1 VTSCELPI
9 ANCQLSIEH
18 WIEPILLALA
28 AAFTAIGFVSLE
40 LVTQRRVDLA
50 AVWPALV
57 WMAALGGAWVVLR
70 RWRPGHDPLLLPVA
84 GLLTGMGLIMVA
96 RLALNFLAR
105 QVLWSLLGLGAMLT
119 VALGLREPSSGALWR
134 GPSSRSGRGSASKP
148 LGRSL
153 RLLRRYRY
161 TWLIGGL
168 ALLALTLLF
177 GVNPAGTGARL
188 WLGFGGFYFQPSEPL
203 KLLIVIFL
211 ASYLAEKRPLLTG
224 AYQVGHLRLPPLP
237 YLGPVLLMWGFSL
250 LLLIWQR
257 DLGAAWLFFA
267 VFLLMLYV
275 TTGQARY
282 GLLGLGLFGLG
293 ALIGYRLFY
302 HVRLRVDIWWNPWAE
317 ASGRAFQI
325 VQSLL
330 AFAAGGMLG
339 QGVGQGIP
347 TFIPVVH
354 SDFVFSAI
362 GEELGLL
369 GTLGLVAL
377 FALLIAR
384 GGRIALAARTPFRQ
398 LLAFGLTAMLGL
410 QALTIMAGSLKLVPL
425 TGVTLPFV
433 SYGGSSL
440 VTSFALLGLLYA
452 VEKS

>member
-1 VTSCELPI
+1 MTSEQVTRKRNNQPTYQPSNPLSLGQRTKGLPTL
-9 ANCQLSIEH
+9 QLSNL
-18 WIEPILLALA
+18 EPILLTLV
-28 AAFTAIGFVSLE
+28 AAFTAIGFVLLG
-40 LVTQRRVDLA
+40 LVTRERVGLT

-57 WMAALGGAWVVLR
+57 WGAALGGTWAALH
-70 RWRPGHDPLLLPVA
+70 RWLPGHDPLLLPVA
-84 GLLTGMGLIMVA
+84 GLLTGMGLVMVA
-96 RLALNFLAR
+96 RLAPNFLAR
-105 QVLWSLLGLGAMLT
+105 QVLWSLLGLGAMLA
-119 VALGLREPSSGALWR
+119 VALGLRD
-134 GPSSRSGRGSASKP
+134 
-148 LGRSL
+148 L

-168 ALLALTLLF
+168 ALLALTLVF

-203 KLLIVIFL
+203 KLLLVIFL
-211 ASYLAEKRPLLTG
+211 ASYLAEKRPLLAGTS
-224 AYQVGHLRLPPLP
+224 YQVGSLRLPPLP
-237 YLGPVLLMWGFSL
+237 HLGPVLLMWGFSL

-282 GLLGLGLFGLG
+282 VPLGLGLFGVG

-330 AFAAGGMLG
+330 AFAAGGVLG
-339 QGVGQGIP
+339 QGLGQGTP

-354 SDFVFSAI
+354 SDFVFSAV

-369 GTLGLVAL
+369 GTLGVVAL
-377 FALLIAR
+377 FVLLIACA
-384 GGRIALAARTPFRQ
+384 GRIALAGRTPFRQ

-440 VTSFALLGLLYA
+440 VTSFALVGLLYA
-452 VEKS
+452 VEK

>member
-1 VTSCELPI
+1 LKLRAANGESGIQHWVELG
-9 ANCQLSIEH
+9 
-18 WIEPILLALA
+18 LLALA
-28 AAFTAIGFVSLE
+28 ATFTAVGFVSLRLVTREQAE
-40 LVTQRRVDLA
+40 LVE
-50 AVWPALV
+50 VWPAFV
-57 WMAALGGAWVVLR
+57 WGAALAGTWAALR
-70 RWRPGHDPLLLPVA
+70 RWRPDHDPFLLPVA

-96 RLALNFLAR
+96 RLASNFLVR
-105 QVLWSLLGLGAMLT
+105 QTLWSLLGLGAMLT
-119 VALGLREPSSGALWR
+119 VALGLRDSPSQA
-134 GPSSRSGRGSASKP
+134 SGRG
-148 LGRSL
+148 L

-168 ALLALTLLF
+168 VLLALTLVF

-203 KLLIVIFL
+203 KLLMVVFL
-211 ASYLAEKRPLLTG
+211 ASYLAEKRPLLTDTV
-224 AYQVGHLRLPPLP
+224 YQVGRLRLPPLP

-267 VFLLMLYV
+267 VFLLMLFV

-282 GLLGLGLFGLG
+282 GLLGLGLFAVG
-293 ALIGYRLFY
+293 ALIGYHLFY
-302 HVRLRVDIWWNPWAE
+302 HVRLRIDIWWNPWAE

-330 AFAAGGMLG
+330 AFAAGDVLG
-339 QGVGQGIP
+339 QGIGQGYP
-347 TFIPVVH
+347 TYIPVVH

-362 GEELGLL
+362 GEEWGLL
-369 GTLGLVAL
+369 GTLGVVAL
-377 FALLIAR
+377 FALLVAR
-384 GGRIALAARTPFRQ
+384 AGRIALAVQTPFRQ
-398 LLAFGLTAMLGL
+398 LLALGLAAMLGL

-440 VTSFALLGLLYA
+440 VTSFTLVGLLFA
-452 VEKS
+452 VEQS

>member
-1 VTSCELPI
+1 MVRKRHNQPTHQPSNLPTSQPSNL
-9 ANCQLSIEH
+9 
-18 WIEPILLALA
+18 EPILLALA
-28 AAFTAIGFVSLE
+28 AAFTAVGFVLLGLAARGQVE
-40 LVTQRRVDLA
+40 LA
-50 AVWPALV
+50 AVWPALA
-57 WMAALGGAWVVLR
+57 WAAALAGAWAALR
-70 RWRPGHDPLLLPVA
+70 RWRPSHDPFLLPVA

-96 RLALNFLAR
+96 RLAPNFLAR
-105 QVLWSLLGLGAMLT
+105 QVLWSLLGLGAMLIA
-119 VALGLREPSSGALWR
+119 ALGLRDPSSKALR
-134 GPSSRSGRGSASKP
+134 QGSAAKP
-148 LGRSL
+148 LGRGL

-161 TWLIGGL
+161 TWLVGGL
-168 ALLALTLLF
+168 ALLALTLVF
-177 GVNPAGTGARL
+177 GVNPAGSGARL
-188 WLGFGGFYFQPSEPL
+188 WLGFGGFYFQPSELL
-203 KLLIVIFL
+203 KLLMVAFL
-211 ASYLAEKRPLLTG
+211 ASYFAEKRPLLTG
-224 AYQVGHLRLPPLP
+224 TFYRVGRLRLPPLP

-282 GLLGLGLFGLG
+282 VLLGLGLFGLG
-293 ALIGYRLFY
+293 ALMGYHLFY
-302 HVRLRVDIWWNPWAE
+302 HVRLRVDIWWNPWVE

-330 AFAAGGMLG
+330 AFAAGGALG
-339 QGVGQGIP
+339 QGIGQGYP

-369 GTLGLVAL
+369 GTLGVVTL
-377 FALLIAR
+377 FALLVAR
-384 GGRIALAARTPFRQ
+384 AGRIALAARTPFRQ
-398 LLAFGLTAMLGL
+398 LLAFGLAAMLGL

-440 VTSFALLGLLYA
+440 VTSFTLVGLLFA
-452 VEKS
+452 AEQS

>member
-1 VTSCELPI
+1 MRKPFKPLTKYLNSPSSIPLDI
-9 ANCQLSIEH
+9 APPRRPGSQPSRLET
-18 WIEPILLALA
+18 ILLALA
-28 AAFTAIGFVSLE
+28 ATFTALGLVSLG
-40 LVTQRRVDLA
+40 LVRWGHVNFGE
-50 AVWPALV
+50 VWPALA
-57 WMAALGGAWVVLR
+57 WTPALVGGWGALR
-70 RWRPGHDPLLLPVA
+70 RWRPGHDPLLLPITGLLA
-84 GLLTGMGLIMVA
+84 GLGLIMVA
-96 RLALNFLAR
+96 RLAPNFLAR
-105 QVLWSLLGLGAMLT
+105 QVLWNLLGLGAMLA
-119 VALGLREPSSGALWR
+119 VGLGLRD
-134 GPSSRSGRGSASKP
+134 
-148 LGRSL
+148 L

-161 TWLIGGL
+161 VWLIGGL
-168 ALLALTLLF
+168 GLLALTLAF
-177 GVNPAGTGARL
+177 GVNPAGTGSRL
-188 WLGFGGFYFQPSEPL
+188 WIGVGGFYFQPSEPL
-203 KLLIVIFL
+203 KLLLVVFL
-211 ASYLAEKRPLLTG
+211 ASYFAEKRPLLTG
-224 AYQVGHLRLPPLP
+224 TVYQVGRLRLPPLP
-237 YLGPVLLMWGFSL
+237 YLGPVLLMWSFSM

-275 TTGQARY
+275 TIGQVGY
-282 GLLGLGLFGLG
+282 VLLGVGLFGIG

-302 HVRLRVDIWWNPWAE
+302 HVQLRVDIWLNPWAE

-339 QGVGQGIP
+339 QGIGQGFP

-369 GTLGLVAL
+369 GTLGVVAL

-384 GGRIALAARTPFRQ
+384 AGRIALAAQTPFRQ
-398 LLAFGLTAMLGL
+398 LMAFGLAAMLGM
-410 QALTIMAGSLKLVPL
+410 QTLTIMTGSLKLVPL

-440 VTSFALLGLLYA
+440 VTSYSLVGLLFA
-452 VEKS
+452 VEPP

>member
-1 VTSCELPI
+1 MAGKHTRQLDYHQPSQPSNLP
-9 ANCQLSIEH
+9 AFQPSNL
-18 WIEPILLALA
+18 EPILLALA
-28 AAFTAIGFVSLE
+28 MGFTAVGFIL
-40 LVTQRRVDLA
+40 LGLATQGKVNLTTT
-50 AVWPALV
+50 WPALA
-57 WMAALGGAWVVLR
+57 WAAGLAGAGLALR
-70 RWRPGHDPLLLPVA
+70 RWRPGHDPLLLPAA
-84 GLLTGMGLIMVA
+84 GLLTGMGLVMVA
-96 RLALNFLAR
+96 RLAPRFLAR
-105 QVLWSLLGLGAMLT
+105 QTIWSLLGLGTMLAA
-119 VALGLREPSSGALWR
+119 ALGLREQA
-134 GPSSRSGRGSASKP
+134 GRATWPG
-148 LGRSL
+148 L

-168 ALLALTLLF
+168 AVLALTLAF

-188 WLGFGGFYFQPSEPL
+188 WLGLGGFYFQPSEPL
-203 KLLIVIFL
+203 KLLMVIFL

-224 AYQVGHLRLPPLP
+224 TAYQVGRLRLPPLP

-275 TTGQARY
+275 TTGQLRY
-282 GLLGLGLFGLG
+282 VLLGLGLFGLG
-293 ALIGYRLFY
+293 ALIGYRLFD
-302 HVRLRVDIWWNPWAE
+302 HVRLRVDIWWSPWAE

-330 AFAAGGMLG
+330 AFAAGGVLG
-339 QGVGQGIP
+339 QGIGQGRP

-369 GTLGLVAL
+369 GTLGVMAL
-377 FALLIAR
+377 FALLVTRA
-384 GGRIALAARTPFRQ
+384 GRISLAAQTPFRQ
-398 LLAFGLTAMLGL
+398 LLAFGLAAMLGL

-440 VTSFALLGLLYA
+440 VTSFALVGLLFA
-452 VEKS
+452 AEG

>member
-1 VTSCELPI
+1 MEI
-9 ANCQLSIEH
+9 ASGKFGIEH
-18 WIEPILLALA
+18 RIEAGLLALA
-28 AAFTAIGFVSLE
+28 AAFTAIGFVSLA
-40 LVTQRRVDLA
+40 LA
-50 AVWPALV
+50 RQGQVGLTAVWPSLAWAVALAGA
-57 WMAALGGAWVVLR
+57 WAALR
-70 RWRPGHDPLLLPVA
+70 RGRPNHDPLLLPVA

-96 RLALNFLAR
+96 RLSPGFMVR
-105 QVLWSLLGLGAMLT
+105 QTLWSLLGLGAMLGI
-119 VALGLREPSSGALWR
+119 ALGVRD
-134 GPSSRSGRGSASKP
+134 
-148 LGRSL
+148 L

-168 ALLALTLLF
+168 ALLALTLVF

-188 WLGFGGFYFQPSEPL
+188 WLGLGGLYFQPSELL
-203 KLLIVIFL
+203 KLLMVVFL
-211 ASYLAEKRPLLTG
+211 ASYFAEKRPLLTDTV
-224 AYQVGHLRLPPLP
+224 YQMGRLRLPPLP

-267 VFLLMLYV
+267 VFLLMLYT

-282 GLLGLGLFGLG
+282 GLLGLGLFGVG
-293 ALIGYRLFY
+293 ALIGYHLFY
-302 HVRLRVDIWWNPWAE
+302 HVRLRVDIWLDPWTE

-330 AFAAGGMLG
+330 AFAAGGLLG
-339 QGVGQGIP
+339 QGIGQGYP

-362 GEELGLL
+362 GEEWGLL
-369 GTLGLVAL
+369 GTLGVVTL
-377 FALLIAR
+377 FALLVTRA
-384 GGRIALAARTPFRQ
+384 GRIALTARTPFRQ
-398 LLAFGLTAMLGL
+398 LLAFGLAALLGL

-440 VTSFALLGLLYA
+440 VTSFALIGLLFV
-452 VEKS
+452 VEQS

>member
-1 VTSCELPI
+1 VT
-9 ANCQLSIEH
+9 
-18 WIEPILLALA
+18 LA
-28 AAFTAIGFVSLE
+28 ATFTVVGFVSLG
-40 LVTQRRVDLA
+40 LVQQVGVTLA
-50 AVWPALV
+50 AVWPALA
-57 WMAALGGAWVVLR
+57 WAAALGGAWSALR
-70 RWRPGHDPLLLPVA
+70 RWRPGHDPLLLPVV
-84 GLLTGMGLIMVA
+84 GLMTGLGLVMVA
-96 RLALNFLAR
+96 RLAPGFLAR
-105 QVLWSLLGLGAMLT
+105 QTAWSLLGLGAMLA
-119 VALGLREPSSGALWR
+119 VALGLRNRPSQVAWPG
-134 GPSSRSGRGSASKP
+134 
-148 LGRSL
+148 L

-168 ALLALTLLF
+168 VLLALTLVF

-203 KLLIVIFL
+203 KLLMVIFL
-211 ASYLAEKRPLLTG
+211 ASYFAEKRPLLTG
-224 AYQVGHLRLPPLP
+224 TAYQVGHLRLPPLP
-237 YLGPVLLMWGFSL
+237 YLGPVLLMWSFSL

-282 GLLGLGLFGLG
+282 VLLGQGLFGLG
-293 ALIGYRLFY
+293 ALIGYRLFD

-330 AFAAGGMLG
+330 AFAAGGVLG
-339 QGVGQGIP
+339 QGIGQGRP

-354 SDFVFSAI
+354 SDFVFSAV

-369 GTLGLVAL
+369 GTLGAVAL
-377 FALLIAR
+377 FALLVACA
-384 GGRIALAARTPFRQ
+384 GRIALAARTPFRQ
-398 LLAFGLTAMLGL
+398 LLAFGLGATLGL

-440 VTSFALLGLLYA
+440 VTSFVLVGLLFA
-452 VEKS
+452 AER